1 MVAITRPID
10 PLGRVVVPME
20 IRRQLGWE
28 AGTELNIVGIEDGI
42 QITTR
47 RGGMLEEAKKLRP
60 MVVPGVTSNDVM
72 CALDNL
78 IDLLE
83 TK

>member
-47 RGGMLEEAKKLRP
+47 RSGMLEEAKKLRT
-60 MVVPGVTSNDVM
+60 MLVPGVTSNDVL